1 MSKMEYLNINAIYSA
16 ISIGIISYL
25 IYLGSWALFVAFVV
39 MSHAHYILSYL
50 WTVRYNL
57 KLLFVLIGTA
67 LFFLAVFKSA
77 LSTDMII
84 LITSLAFIFHFWT
97 DEVKKI
103 PNSKYKSIREA
114 HFFVGAILIAGL
126 TLLTYLQPK
135 MNLFD
140 QYIQLIPTSIIYKG
154 IVIFHAFKWI
164 FRTHEKWSG
173 LSRNEYIQYLL
184 SLFFAH
190 ALFLILIWNVDT
202 KSSVFL
208 TLFEARAL
216 YTWGLI
222 HIAYTYINRRLKH
235 QVPLTV

>member
-1 MSKMEYLNINAIYSA
+1 MEYLNINTLYSA
-16 ISIGIISYL
+16 IAIGIISYF

-39 MSHAHYILSYL
+39 MSHAHYVLSYL

-77 LSTDMII
+77 LSTDLIV
-84 LITSLAFIFHFWT
+84 LITSFAFNFHFWT

-126 TLLTYLQPK
+126 TLLAYLQ
-135 MNLFD
+135 LFD
-140 QYIQLIPTSIIYKG
+140 QYIQLIPTAIIYKS
-154 IVIFHAFKWI
+154 IVIFHAIKWI
-164 FRTHEKWSG
+164 FRTHKKWSG
-173 LSRNEYIQYLL
+173 LSRQEYIQYLL
-184 SLFFAH
+184 SVLFAH
-190 ALFLILIWNVDT
+190 ALFFILIWNVDT

-208 TLFEARAL
+208 TLFEIRAL

-222 HIAYTYINRRLKH
+222 HITYTFINRRLK
-235 QVPLTV
+235 QQSFLAEA